1 MALVSKTNEKNK
13 LILATSNGN
22 ANLKCN
28 GIDESAAVVK
38 YGLKIDEKYDI
49 NSIIMKSTSE
59 NRWSD
64 DYHSFVITRTHEN
77 VEFEIDGQS
86 QYMNTSNLLLDLIFD
101 SEVKLKLIISLVI
114 SHIFITFLTYYN
126 FNCLLFI

>member
-101 SEVKLKLIISLVI
+101 SEVKLKLINYII
-114 SHIFITFLTYYN
+114 SHVFITFLIYYN